1 MLDGSSNSRSRGS
14 RVPSINSRRNVS
26 TMNRPDSDSLNANAS
41 ATVAAQ
47 VFKKMQTEE
56 RDGCKPAIAN
66 GFIPPVVNDSIEV
79 PQAGAKNSPFK
90 AAAKAPIK
98 RPKGVTNAAMK
109 SDEEPG
115 QEHADSNA
123 AGGPQIAKFMPIP
136 IIEEPKSPFAPIQKK
151 SEPIKRPSSASVNH
165 AQVAAEQDEL
175 AKLQAELDALGGIS
189 RTPETPEEPAA
200 PAAPLKTKDKTF
212 VPLAPVPYFKQ
223 EESQINPFAAPVQ
236 KSEEQIRKE
245 EEAARRAY
253 ENSHVDK
260 KKSRLDK
267 LMDGLNRPIF

>member
-1 MLDGSSNSRSRGS
+1 MLDGPSNSRGRGS

-66 GFIPPVVNDSIEV
+66 GFIPPVVNDLGAPKTEV
-79 PQAGAKNSPFK
+79 KNSPFK
-90 AAAKAPIK
+90 AAAKSPIK

-109 SDEEPG
+109 SDDEPKP
-115 QEHADSNA
+115 ENSNA
-123 AGGPQIAKFMPIP
+123 GSEAGPQIAKFMPIP
-136 IIEEPKSPFAPIQKK
+136 VIEEPKSPFAPIQKK

-165 AQVAAEQDEL
+165 AQVAAQEEEL
-175 AKLQAELDALGGIS
+175 ERLQAELDALGGIS
-189 RTPETPEEPAA
+189 RTPESTA
-200 PAAPLKTKDKTF
+200 PKAPSAPLKTKDKTF

-223 EESQINPFAAPVQ
+223 DEEKINPFAAPVQ
-236 KSEEQIRKE
+236 KTEEQIRKE
-245 EEAARRAY
+245 EEAARRAL
-253 ENSHVDK
+253 ENSRVDK
-260 KKSRLDK
+260 KKSKLDK
-267 LMDGLNRPIF
+267 IMDGLNRPIF